1 MAIGYEAASAVPGCA
16 MVEVWAEL
24 LVVLTLMRAKRS
36 NGLLLVE
43 EGLFDNWS
51 TASLQH
57 PPWHCEVRTNL
68 AARSRPHVCPSHD
81 RHPLR
86 RRAPCALR
94 TVPARAVR
102 DDTGSPEMHAFPSN
116 AAPIRKPVPCS
127 RAVAHNLRQPRGLH
141 NCVVA
146 ESADAVADENR

>member
-57 PPWHCEVRTNL
+57 PPWHCEVRTIPV
-68 AARSRPHVCPSHD
+68 AGSRPRACPAHD
-81 RHPLR
+81 HHALE

-94 TVPARAVR
+94 TAPARAAR
-102 DDTGSPEMHAFPSN
+102 DDIESPGMHALPSD
-116 AAPIRKPVPCS
+116 AVRFGKPVPYS
-127 RAVAHNLRQPRGLH
+127 RAAAHTSHQPHGRG
-141 NCVVA
+141 NCVVD
-146 ESADAVADENR
+146 ESADAAADENH